1 MKIYLLLN
9 LLFSLSNSFIFPTKI
24 SHNAIEHCDV
34 DNMDACCNPCKKCN
48 FTGTTLCNFWY
59 GTGFL
64 TLKNELI
71 GTGNS
76 CPACKGTGEWECKD
90 CMGAGKIARWRD
102 NLKKIQKF

>member
-1 MKIYLLLN
+1 L
-9 LLFSLSNSFIFPTKI
+9 
-24 SHNAIEHCDV
+24 
-34 DNMDACCNPCKKCN
+34 DACCDPCKKCN
-48 FTGTTLCNFWY
+48 STGTTLCNFCY

-102 NLKKIQKF
+102 YLKKYKNFNLNVSNS